1 MFNLLIAH
9 VVNYCHICHI
19 WNQHPQICLFAKFHE
34 KTRTPKFGTKN
45 TWFEYFGAGILKTIV
60 IFEIG
65 ISNLSICRISR
76 KTKMP
81 KLRTENA
88 LFEYFWARILESC
101 CHIWNQHL
109 RISATAKFCEETNM
123 PKFGTKNA
131 LLGIFDQ
138 QCLIWVFSG

>member
-1 MFNLLIAH
+1 MSL
-9 VVNYCHICHI
+9 
-19 WNQHPQICLFAKFHE
+19 
-34 KTRTPKFGTKN
+34 
-45 TWFEYFGAGILKTIV
+45 TIV
-60 IFEIG
+60 IFVIFEISTLKFVCLQNFTKKQERLNLG
-65 ISNLSICRISR
+65 QKIPDLSILGLEFWKLLSYLKSASSNLSIRRISR

-138 QCLIWVFSG
+138 QCLIWVFLG